1 MEWLGTILT
10 GLALLVLLAPLLSL
24 LVTVFVL
31 VPLAHLLPHPAMV
44 ARASFTCP
52 FSKRRVSAAFLTS
65 PGSQAPSDVLSCS
78 LFGDGGVR
86 CKKGCLGLAESLWEG
101 RPVVARY
108 ALLADGEA
116 SRL

>member
-31 VPLAHLLPHPAMV
+31 VPLAHLLPHPALV

-52 FSKRRVSAAFLTS
+52 FSTRRGGRAA
-65 PGSQAPSDVLSCS
+65 A
-78 LFGDGGVR
+78 
-86 CKKGCLGLAESLWEG
+86 G
-101 RPVVARY
+101 RPGAPRRPCGAPPNRRHAARPPS
-108 ALLADGEA
+108 ARAPA
-116 SRL
+116 SPASSSARPRSFRARSTK